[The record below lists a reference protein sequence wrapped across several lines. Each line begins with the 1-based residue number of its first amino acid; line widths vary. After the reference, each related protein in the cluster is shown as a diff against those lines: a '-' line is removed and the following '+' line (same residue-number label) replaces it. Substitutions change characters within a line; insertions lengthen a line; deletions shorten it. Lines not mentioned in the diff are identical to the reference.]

1 MSCPLE
7 GVQTLIS
14 TSDEIVKAAHSA
26 RRASRDKGDDSR
38 PAHAGAIS
46 SDDLL
51 PLFIAALV
59 QVRASATD
67 AHHPHAY
74 AQQHNLTF
82 SHC

>member
-7 GVQTLIS
+7 GVQTL
-14 TSDEIVKAAHSA
+14 TCTADDIVAAAHAA
-26 RRASRDKGDDSR
+26 RRVSRDEGVDSR

-59 QVRASATD
+59 QVSV
-67 AHHPHAY
+67 HPPILV
-74 AQQHNLTF
+74 QTRPCQHIA
-82 SHC
+82 